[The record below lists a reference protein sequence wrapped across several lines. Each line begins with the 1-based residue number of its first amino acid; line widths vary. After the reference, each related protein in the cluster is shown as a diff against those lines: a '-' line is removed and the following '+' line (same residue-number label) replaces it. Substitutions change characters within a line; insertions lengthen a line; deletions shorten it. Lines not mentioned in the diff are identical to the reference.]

1 MSKIGV
7 KFVAISA
14 FKTQLIK
21 MHQNHLEC
29 FNLMEGGSLLLL
41 CSYMSWFY
49 FLVYI
54 LYNVLILKKSQKNF
68 AMGFKNE

>member
-1 MSKIGV
+1 MSKTGV

-29 FNLMEGGSLLLL
+29 FNLMKGGVAAILINSLSGKFTELEFVIT
-41 CSYMSWFY
+41 Y
-49 FLVYI
+49 
-54 LYNVLILKKSQKNF
+54 
-68 AMGFKNE
+68 